1 MTGGTEPTRERVL
14 LAGIKGDEH
23 ALGLQMVHDQLAA
36 AGYQT
41 IFDTDLDGARLLE
54 TVDSRHPDLV
64 VLGAAAGDG
73 DGLEIALRELR
84 SSHPEVPVVL
94 SGPAV
99 GGSLPRE
106 RGGMR
111 VLERID
117 QSVEAVEELLA
128 GAASAV

>member
-1 MTGGTEPTRERVL
+1 MIGATN
-14 LAGIKGDEH
+14 AGESEE
-23 ALGLQMVHDQLAA
+23 
-36 AGYQT
+36 
-41 IFDTDLDGARLLE
+41 LDA
-54 TVDSRHPDLV
+54 
-64 VLGAAAGDG
+64 
-73 DGLEIALRELR
+73 ALRQLR
-84 SSHPEVPVVL
+84 GSHPEVPVVL

-128 GAASAV
+128 GAAAAA